1 MDFLLFAETFRYPA
15 PGRLE
20 ILERGLQSLRGAALQ
35 GYTAFV
41 KGIQSLSLS
50 EWEELYTRTWDL
62 NPTAAPYIGYQIW
75 GENYQRGNFMASL
88 NRKML
93 EQGIDADGEL
103 PDHLIPVLRYL
114 AIDSTPL
121 PELLE
126 IFPSAIERIRNTL
139 QKADPDNP
147 YTRLV
152 DSLLAYCKERETPQ
166 AKKK

>member
-1 MDFLLFAETFRYPA
+1 MDYLLFAESFRYPA

-20 ILERGLQSLRGAALQ
+20 VIERGLASLKGDARSGFAA
-35 GYTAFV
+35 FI

-62 NPTAAPYIGYQIW
+62 NPLAAPYLGYQIW

-88 NRKML
+88 NRVML
-93 EQGIDADGEL
+93 DKGIDADGEL

-114 AIDSTPL
+114 AVEPDPL

-126 IFPSAIERIRNTL
+126 NFPSAIERIHKAL
-139 QKADPDNP
+139 QKAEPDNP

-152 DSLLAYCKERETPQ
+152 EGLLAHSKEKP
-166 AKKK
+166 